1 MKKQNPGYRE
11 LSGQRVMA
19 GFEGTTFNKDVEHLI
34 CELKIGGLILFA
46 GNIDSPDQTRKLC
59 DRAQA
64 CARAEGLPPLFIAVD
79 QEGGVVARL
88 KEPWFTAFPGNP
100 SIKSR
105 REAETFARTTAA
117 ELKGVGINMNLAPV
131 MDIAPEGFDS
141 IMESRA
147 FPGGP
152 DRVAKLGA
160 RVIETLQDNGIMAC
174 AKHFPGIGRTRLD
187 SHFELPVLDE
197 DPAILEVSDLVP
209 FVAAAKSEVSAMMLS
224 HILYPRLDPDW
235 PASLSPEIAGNLL
248 RKRVGFQGVVM
259 TDDLDMKA
267 IKQDI
272 KTCVTQILRSQ
283 IDITLV
289 CHKGPDIETAVLE
302 IEKQIASDENLHRM
316 TLESMERIQA
326 LKTKYLQ

>member
-1 MKKQNPGYRE
+1 MKKENPAYRE

-19 GFEGTTFNKDVEHLI
+19 GFEGTIFNKEVEHLI

-59 DRAQA
+59 DQAQA

-88 KEPWFTAFPGNP
+88 KAPGFTAFPGNP

-105 REAETFARTTAA
+105 QEAETFAKTTAA
-117 ELKGVGINMNLAPV
+117 ELKGVGINMDLAPV
-131 MDIAPEGFDS
+131 MDVAPENFDS
-141 IMESRA
+141 IMASRV

-152 DRVAKLGA
+152 DRVATLGC

-174 AKHFPGIGRTRLD
+174 AKHFPGIGRTVLD
-187 SHFELPVLDE
+187 SHFELPVLDA
-197 DPAILEVSDLVP
+197 DPAILESNDLVP
-209 FVAAAKSEVSAMMLS
+209 FVAAAKSDVAAMMIS
-224 HILYPRLDPDW
+224 HILYPQLDPVW
-235 PASLSPEIAGNLL
+235 PASLSPKIAGDLL
-248 RKRVGFQGVVM
+248 RNHLGFQGVVM

-267 IKQDI
+267 IHHDI
-272 KTCVTQILRSQ
+272 KTCVTQILLSQ

-289 CHKGPDIETAVLE
+289 CHRGPDIDTAVLE
-302 IEKQIASDENLHRM
+302 IERQIAGDGTLHQM
-316 TLESMERIQA
+316 TLESMARIQA